1 MNKIIWL
8 PLLITAIFL
17 FSFAGA
23 PQVRAGEV
31 DILINKLVEKG
42 VLTEAEGRALLK
54 EMQSEAV
61 KLKSTVEQTESD
73 TPKKKD
79 QKEAKTASVD
89 MPKWVQKIKL
99 KGDFRLRYETL
110 ELDNTAD
117 RDRLRI
123 RWRLGAT
130 AKVTDRWKVGFGLAS
145 DGENPRS
152 TNQTLHNSFD
162 TPDVRLDYAY
172 VQYDPWKFLS
182 TVGGK
187 FKNPIWGSKDLIWD
201 SDIRPEGI
209 TAAFTRKT
217 DSTTFFVLPAWF
229 TLAEFKA
236 DESDPY
242 MWVLQGGV
250 KADLSSGM
258 YVKGAVAYYG
268 YQSLTGNSFNW
279 SSKSNST
286 DDDGNLTQDYD
297 AWNLDGEFGIKLNNS
312 YVPMMAAFGQ
322 YIDSEANGD
331 DVGYLAGFKFGHS
344 KVKKFAQWQI
354 KYNYRRLERDAVP
367 DFLPDADFYFGQTN
381 TKGHEA
387 EFKFGL
393 AKNVDFGLDYYWDV
407 RPIEGPNTDKK
418 ETLLQ
423 VDLGMKW

>member
-1 MNKIIWL
+1 MNKMVW
-8 PLLITAIFL
+8 LLILITTVFL
-17 FSFAGA
+17 LSLAGA
-23 PQVRAGEV
+23 PQVRAGEA

-42 VLTEAEGRALLK
+42 VLTEDEGRALLK
-54 EMQSEAV
+54 EMQVEA
-61 KLKSTVEQTESD
+61 LKNISAGEKAKSD
-73 TPKKKD
+73 ITKERNH
-79 QKEAKTASVD
+79 KEAKTAAVEV
-89 MPKWVQKIKL
+89 PKWAQKIKL

-110 ELDNTAD
+110 ELDGTAD

-130 AKVTDRWKVGFGLAS
+130 AKVTERWGVGFGLSS
-145 DGENPRS
+145 DGDNPRS

-172 VQYDPWKFLS
+172 AQYDPWKFLR

-187 FKNPIWGSKDLIWD
+187 FKNPIWRSKDLIWD

-209 TAAFTRKT
+209 TVTFTRKT

-250 KADLSSGM
+250 KADLPSGM

-268 YQSLTGNSFNW
+268 YQNVIGNSFNF

-286 DDDGNLTQDYD
+286 DDNGNLTQDYD
-297 AWNLDGEFGIKLNNS
+297 AWNLDGEFGVKLKNS
-312 YVPMMAAFGQ
+312 YVPMVAVFGQ
-322 YIDSEANGD
+322 YVDSEANGD
-331 DVGYLAGFKFGHS
+331 DVGYLAGFKFGHN

-354 KYNYRRLERDAVP
+354 KYNYRELERDAVP

-407 RPIEGPNTDKK
+407 RPIKGPNKDKK